1 MAAKKKNPLQQ
12 ILDEAGN
19 FVTKQRGKWEHKD
32 WEAFLEKA
40 KRAGGDWGE
49 ELRKNLGNI
58 LEASKNLYNSLTDV
72 PDKKKAAKKSS
83 KRKARSK
90 KAKA

>member
-12 ILDEAGN
+12 ILDEAGS

-32 WEAFLEKA
+32 WEAFLEKV
-40 KRAGGDWGE
+40 KKAGGDWGD

-58 LEASKNLYNSLTDV
+58 LEASKNLYNALTEV
-72 PDKKKAAKKSS
+72 PDKKSPAKKTS
-83 KRKARSK
+83 KRKPRAK
-90 KAKA
+90 KTKA